1 MNCSFSRLTSADL
14 KRMLA
19 IRLQIEQYDKQLLA
33 IYARAKSRPRSSAF
47 SLQSSAS
54 ILRQPSLRDL
64 ITGILRKSKKP
75 MSVHAIYE
83 ATLLAGYH
91 WRSGDPMN
99 ALNVKM
105 YTDPTFKKVS
115 PGRFVLRLTNRPSTI
130 AQR

>member
-1 MNCSFSRLTSADL
+1 MNCTFTRLTSSDL

-19 IRLQIEQYDKQLLA
+19 IRLQIEAYDRQLLA
-33 IYARAKSRPRSSAF
+33 IYARAKSRPRPTAF

-54 ILRQPSLRDL
+54 PGRQPSLREL
-64 ITGILRKSKKP
+64 ITGILRQAKKP

-91 WRSGDPMN
+91 WRSQEPIN

-105 YTDPTFKKVS
+105 YTDPTFKKAS
-115 PGRFVLRLTNRPSTI
+115 PGRFVLRSARRPPSATP
-130 AQR
+130 R